1 MSMSIVQ
8 ILQAGLV
15 ALVVVLIVIFTLYTA
30 SKPSDINPTKQSQDR
45 LTTLQEV
52 LRFRFGVWWPYMLF
66 IIFLLVIAL
75 VLSLYANALK
85 STLTINITDK
95 YAHRLLN
102 LGIAFF
108 ILFTVA
114 MVMFG
119 VNAYISQKSPD
130 IPNYIA
136 NHKRKQIVLIA
147 GLVTFISFFAI
158 LGLHAWWVSK
168 QIGNTIHIPSPEP
181 TE

>member
-1 MSMSIVQ
+1 MSTVQ
-8 ILQAGLV
+8 ILQTGLV
-15 ALVVVLIVIFTLYTA
+15 ALLVVVIAIFTIYTA
-30 SKPSDINPTKQSQDR
+30 SKPPDIVPSKQSQDR

-66 IIFLLVIAL
+66 IIFILVSAL
-75 VLSLYANALK
+75 VMSLHANSLN
-85 STLTINITDK
+85 SQITINITDK
-95 YAHRLLN
+95 YAHRFLN

-136 NHKRKQIVLIA
+136 NHKKKQIVIVV
-147 GLVTFISFFAI
+147 GLLTFIFFFVI

>member
-1 MSMSIVQ
+1 MSIAQ
-8 ILQAGLV
+8 ILQVGLSTLII
-15 ALVVVLIVIFTLYTA
+15 LVIAIFTLYTA
-30 SKPSDINPTKQSQDR
+30 SNPSDIDPNKQSQDR

-52 LRFRFGVWWPYMLF
+52 LRFRFGVWWPFTLF
-66 IIFLLVIAL
+66 LISLLIIAL
-75 VLSLYANALK
+75 IISIHSASSN
-85 STLTINITDK
+85 SSFTINISDK
-95 YAHRLLN
+95 YAHMYIN

-119 VNAYISQKSPD
+119 VNAYLQQASPD

-136 NHKRKQIVLIA
+136 NRKRKQIVIIVGLI
-147 GLVTFISFFAI
+147 TFISFFAI

-168 QIGNTIHIPSPEP
+168 KIGNTLHVPAPI
-181 TE
+181 T